1 MAFYFPEGTRLY
13 FSTTLDT
20 AKSITALTNA
30 NPAVATSAAHGF
42 VDGDELLVNSGWGD
56 IDEMVFKADQI
67 TADTFG
73 LVDLDTTDA
82 GFYPPGSGTGTA
94 KKISTWV
101 EVPQLLTLSTDGG
114 DTRFTDVGLLSRRQ
128 DIRIPTGFNPSSM
141 NMTLAWDPNQAN
153 FKAMLA
159 ISRTIRQA
167 AMKIA
172 GRRCRHCW
180 ASSAARGP
188 GLQPQPGA
196 GSQRRPDHGQPAHVL
211 RRLNGFGCGRW
222 LGGPGCCRRWP
233 VTAAAPIPATP
244 QAASATH
251 FYPTGPTMSI
261 CIEIDDVV
269 KFNVKGSFADRNG
282 KDQPFSFS
290 LTCNRVPPEVLD
302 ETMQQGSKFIDF
314 FSQYTLDWSGVLD
327 ADHKPVYMR
336 A

>member
-13 FSTTLDT
+13 FSTTLGT
-20 AKSITALTNA
+20 AKSITALNNA

-56 IDEMVFKADQI
+56 IDEMVFKADQL

-73 LVDLDTTDA
+73 LVDLDTTDT

-167 AMKIA
+167 AIKIA
-172 GRRCRHCW
+172 VGGGAVIYGYGYLNVREAPTFNRNQVLEVSGGLTMNNRPMSY
-180 ASSAARGP
+180 AS
-188 GLQPQPGA
+188 
-196 GSQRRPDHGQPAHVL
+196 
-211 RRLNGFGCGRW
+211 
-222 LGGPGCCRRWP
+222 
-233 VTAAAPIPATP
+233 
-244 QAASATH
+244 
-251 FYPTGPTMSI
+251 
-261 CIEIDDVV
+261 
-269 KFNVKGSFADRNG
+269 
-282 KDQPFSFS
+282 
-290 LTCNRVPPEVLD
+290 
-302 ETMQQGSKFIDF
+302 
-314 FSQYTLDWSGVLD
+314 
-327 ADHKPVYMR
+327 
-336 A
+336 